1 MSRKVLEF
9 VSRAQW
15 QDLMRGRR
23 AYSHYKR
30 MSLGLKF
37 TDADRLQEQAE
48 DQANY
53 KKWARSHGPV
63 PGGAIVVPFTTNT
76 GLDGQTSDCVNSS
89 AWSS

>member
-30 MSLGLKF
+30 TSLGLKF
-37 TDADRLQEQAE
+37 TDADRRREHAE
-48 DQANY
+48 DQAILQE
-53 KKWARSHGPV
+53 WASSHGPV

-76 GLDGQTSDCVNSS
+76 GIED
-89 AWSS
+89 